1 MDYLDGLK
9 IQLAK
14 LPQQKLATLLSYL
27 LLTISCYYAALLT
40 WTLFPIEQSQ
50 EKKWT
55 PALSRNSNAA
65 PLIDIS
71 AIQSLALFGKKTQV
85 QTAQQQAEV
94 IEAIDAPKTRLNLKL
109 SGVVASSEPSL
120 ALAIIEVKGK
130 QATYVIDEQI
140 GNSRS
145 KLKKVLADR
154 VLIEYQGKLETLMLD
169 GEAFSKAAKVQS
181 KAAARDTAT
190 SKDSLSKL
198 HADLLSNPA
207 SITDY
212 VRISPV
218 RKKNQLVGYRVNPG
232 KKPAL
237 FNEVGLKSNDLAVS
251 LNGIDLTDKSQAL
264 GAMKELKNA
273 TEISLTVER
282 DEQLHTVYLSLP

>member
-40 WTLFPIEQSQ
+40 WTLFPIEPSQ

-55 PALSRNSNAA
+55 PALSRSSNTA

-85 QTAQQQAEV
+85 QTAQQAEV
-94 IEAIDAPKTRLNLKL
+94 IETIDAPKTRLNLKL

-145 KLKKVLADR
+145 KLKKVLTDR

-169 GEAFSKAAKVQS
+169 GEEFSKAAKVQS
-181 KAAARDTAT
+181 KAASRDTAT
-190 SKDSLSKL
+190 SKDNISKL